1 MKHHTAFIT
10 AASVVLVLI
19 AATAA
24 IAANLGILSSGT
36 AINQVGTLTVAATAP
51 SVAPPANLRRVDD
64 PEATTPTMPETGPI
78 GETLVYAVGD
88 GGTMT
93 LVKSNSML
101 TITDITPSQGWQAV
115 ALREGV
121 LVEAG
126 FLSSDG
132 QVLRFLAQVDA
143 SGTVQTLVD
152 DLTPST
158 VGGDDNG
165 SGTGENESNEYEGSQ
180 DDD

>member
-10 AASVVLVLI
+10 AASVVLVVV

-24 IAANLGILSSGT
+24 IAANLGILSNGT
-36 AINQVGTLTVAATAP
+36 AMNQVGTLTIAAAAP
-51 SVAPPANLRRVDD
+51 SVVPPANLRRVDD
-64 PEATTPTMPETGPI
+64 PEATTTATAEAGPT

-88 GGTMT
+88 GGVIT
-93 LVKSNSML
+93 LDKSDSVL

-115 ALREGV
+115 AIMDGLV
-121 LVEAG
+121 VEAG
-126 FLSSDG
+126 FLSTDG

-143 SGTVQTLVD
+143 SDTVQTLVD

-158 VGGDDNG
+158 VGGDDRG
-165 SGTGENESNEYEGSQ
+165 SGKGENESNENEGGQ